1 MTTIQTLNESVAH
14 AAALSRKYR
23 ECLLKVGKSP
33 DYHIYDLSYDFL
45 RNLKPSKAAS
55 FLTRVRRFY
64 DDLSP
69 KDQRIFIAEV
79 LELNRHYPFWFLGE
93 KYRAGEFEQRK
104 AGLLSRVG
112 SI

>member
-1 MTTIQTLNESVAH
+1 MTIIQTLDQSVAH
-14 AAALSRKYR
+14 ASEINRKYR
-23 ECLLKVGKSP
+23 DSLLKVGKSP

-45 RNLKPSKAAS
+45 RNLKPSKAQS
-55 FLTRVRRFY
+55 FLLRVKRFY
-64 DDLSP
+64 EELSP

-79 LELNRHYPFWFLGE
+79 LELNRHYQFWFLGE

-104 AGLLSRVG
+104 AGLLARVN